1 MSYPVAV
8 VREGLPKPLVR
19 LAMLGF
25 LLALVGL
32 LSWFAYFASSRPP
45 SAVLDRVG
53 VLPSLFLTAGLS
65 GGVTVMA
72 GTLAFHYKRESYG
85 SGEETLFRSCM
96 IVSTGILV
104 FSVVWALGILVFG

>member
-1 MSYPVAV
+1 MGYPTAAL
-8 VREGLPKPLVR
+8 REGLPKLVVR

-25 LLALVGL
+25 WLTLVGL
-32 LSWFAYFASSRPP
+32 LLWLVYFASSRPP
-45 SAVLDRVG
+45 GAVLDRVG
-53 VLPSLFLTAGLS
+53 VLPSFYLTAGLS
-65 GGVTVMA
+65 GGVTVTA

-104 FSVVWALGILVFG
+104 FSVVWTLGILVFG